1 MRQSRIFTLIASA
14 FTVIGLT
21 KGVRAVQADD
31 LWFCADF
38 DSPAELNGTLFEQD
52 MREGAA
58 VGGRFGK
65 GYRFASDNA
74 RAQNDFWSVGD
85 PERTKDFPFESGSFA
100 CWFKMDN
107 ASMKSGAF
115 FSYCGFWQYQ
125 WAFSPFSG
133 RTTAARGGGC
143 TVTNALTL
151 GTDWHHFAAIWN
163 AEALTL
169 YLDGRRVAE
178 KVNPERTDMRKV
190 DRAVMRFGTGG
201 NGRPAFGGVMD
212 EIAVFKRSLS
222 ADEVEKLAGG
232 DGPVRGGKVELRE
245 WDPFPNAAPPP
256 ERDAFIVHSWGGHR
270 SESIAFRKAI
280 GINCVNVRVEDV
292 ATARRCAEAGFW
304 LNLRIENSKN
314 WGRYAPK
321 EIARR
326 VDTLVRPYKGLANW
340 RMALF
345 NSEVYG
351 ASSIKGAVSNEQWL
365 ALATR
370 RLGFAPELALKFAPP
385 SLDYK
390 KLGRGPF
397 TGVLPED
404 CASLNTLEW
413 YLREGNPAYAVN
425 RIDARAVRAIRP
437 DVTVWSEP
445 MPPAFGL
452 DMVADW
458 IYDYGT
464 DYCLLRLRER
474 GARARGE
481 GVRFMP
487 TLAGSYHH
495 SWLPTGVHPSA
506 KDKNGK
512 PLSVN
517 LAPSCD
523 ETEIKAWMMLGAART
538 DAMSIFNAYAWEEGA
553 SNALVFAEDPAAPVR
568 QVAEPDFAERF
579 GRFMRERFLPVAG
592 RIKGLP
598 AARTKLALVF
608 VDDCL
613 RTGTEAWRP
622 EHYRRFVGTCL
633 ARGPLAFDVVT
644 EKEVTPELLSRYKYV
659 ILPMLGDGITK
670 AHYDVLCSVSNT
682 TKVITDNYCSVQF
695 PNVEKLG
702 VAMPYWWSYFKSE
715 PLPEKLAPLTDW
727 LEAHADE
734 LRREQFAW
742 SDRDGKDAFTFVKEL
757 PGGGR
762 VVMVVNDKR
771 EDRSLW
777 PQFCNDKRYR
787 AIAAPNR
794 VTLHVNLPGGEKVEV
809 LDLAPAEAR
818 IKFFDGNHEIH

>member
-1 MRQSRIFTLIASA
+1 MEISALSVFAAAVARAAIAS
-14 FTVIGLT
+14 
-21 KGVRAVQADD
+21 D

-38 DSPAELNGTLFEQD
+38 DSPVELDGTLFEQD
-52 MREGAA
+52 MREGTV
-58 VGGRFGK
+58 VGGRFGS
-65 GYRFASDNA
+65 GYRFASGNKWPA
-74 RAQNDFWSVGD
+74 NDFWRIDD
-85 PERTKDFPFESGSFA
+85 PERLKGFPFENGTFV
-100 CWFKMDN
+100 CWFQTDDPSS
-107 ASMKSGAF
+107 AGAL
-115 FSYCGFWQYQ
+115 FSLCGFWQYQ
-125 WAFSPFSG
+125 WVFSIFSG
-133 RTTAARGGGC
+133 YTTAARRGGC
-143 TVTNALTL
+143 TVAKKPDL
-151 GTDWHHFAAIWN
+151 GKGWHHFAATWN
-163 AEALTL
+163 ESALTL

-178 KVNPERTDMRKV
+178 KANPERTDMRTV
-190 DRAVMRFGTGG
+190 DRATLRLGVGG
-201 NGRPAFGGVMD
+201 NGRSAFGGVMD
-212 EIAVFKRSLS
+212 EVAVFKRSLS
-222 ADEVEKLAGG
+222 ADEVARLAGG
-232 DGPVRGGKVELRE
+232 DGPIRSGKVELKE

-340 RMALF
+340 RMALV
-345 NSEVYG
+345 NSEVYHP
-351 ASSIKGAVSNEQWL
+351 SSLTVAMSNAQWL
-365 ALATR
+365 AFATR
-370 RLGFAPELALKFAPP
+370 RLGHAPELALKFAPP

-445 MPPAFGL
+445 TPPACGL

-495 SWLPTGVHPSA
+495 SWTPKGVHPSA
-506 KDKNGK
+506 KGKDGK
-512 PLSVN
+512 PLVVN
-517 LAPSCD
+517 LTQSCD
-523 ETEIKAWMMLGAART
+523 ETKIKAWMMLGAART
-538 DAMSIFNAYAWEEGA
+538 DAISIFNAHAWEDGA
-553 SNALVFAEDPAAPVR
+553 SNACVFAADPTTPVE

-579 GRFMRERFLPVAG
+579 GRFMRERFLPAAE
-592 RIKGLP
+592 RLKGLP
-598 AARTKLALVF
+598 PSRAKLALVF

-622 EHYRRFVGTCL
+622 EHYRRFIGTCL

-644 EKEVTPELLSRYKYV
+644 ENEMRPEVLSRYRYV
-659 ILPMLGDGITK
+659 ILPMLGNGISK
-670 AHYDVLCSVSNT
+670 VHYDALCAVSNT
-682 TKVITDNYCSVQF
+682 TKVVTDGYCTVPF

-702 VAMPYWWSYFKSE
+702 ITMPYWWSYYKSE
-715 PLPEKLAPLTDW
+715 PLPEKLAPLAAW

-757 PGGGR
+757 PVGGK

-771 EDRSLW
+771 KDRSLW
-777 PQFCNDKRYR
+777 PQFCTDKRYR

-794 VTLHVNLPGGEKVEV
+794 VTLHVNLPGGEKVETF
-809 LDLAPAEAR
+809 DLGPAEAK
-818 IKFFDGNHEIH
+818 ILWFNVGL